1 MTAPL
6 IAMDPPWTCDS
17 LRTEIAVRSRR
28 HGARQRGVLDLP
40 DELLLAIFEFVDGF
54 DFDPSSRSLALDRA
68 PWCDGDHGDVPPPM
82 YYCGRT
88 RVSDIKSVRLVCR
101 RFNALASGL
110 LVRLVRVYPTAASLA
125 QFDAISRHP
134 TISKGVRGVFVV
146 LHFYADECLDFREF
160 VKTHANELS
169 NQRTQFEESSRAAGR
184 PSGLR
189 DEDAAEVLDKAFE
202 AYNYLDSMY
211 LNPGDGSD
219 DDGGGLDGSFDDD
232 VNDANDG
239 ETPGDPLGRE
249 FEARRRR
256 IHRIHQEFCWRL
268 NEAEVLV
275 DGGAFA
281 QAMGTAMAR
290 LPGPLELG
298 FGDSDFVRPR
308 ELMVGYGIDIWDA
321 VHRRMLQ
328 PGRALECRRSDLDL
342 PCYELVPGIITAAV
356 QAGALP
362 FALRLHLTTVGY
374 PNELDPSPDGRKAI
388 ASGMSNLREFSF
400 SYIDYAKW
408 DSAPM
413 AFLSGNLN
421 EFLAPCLD
429 MPNLR
434 RVTVDLGVYAL
445 YEPLLDVAEILG
457 MRARPCL
464 TDLSLCGFIV
474 RLPYLVQLL
483 RGLPDRLDR
492 LHLAG
497 IELRDGTWREALD
510 VLRTKQ
516 YGMVRLE
523 EACGAECGAMLPK
536 DYRDVFEELGD
547 TGTNIATL
555 YIMGHDPEAPNPLQK
570 LEDNMAG

>member
-1 MTAPL
+1 
-6 IAMDPPWTCDS
+6 
-17 LRTEIAVRSRR
+17 
-28 HGARQRGVLDLP
+28 
-40 DELLLAIFEFVDGF
+40 
-54 DFDPSSRSLALDRA
+54 
-68 PWCDGDHGDVPPPM
+68 
-82 YYCGRT
+82 
-88 RVSDIKSVRLVCR
+88 VCR

-146 LHFYADECLDFREF
+146 LHFYAVECLDFRRF
-160 VKTHANELS
+160 VRTHTFELS
-169 NQRTQFEESSRAAGR
+169 RQRTQFEESSRAGGQ
-184 PSGLR
+184 PSGLH
-189 DEDAAEVLDKAFE
+189 DEDAAEVLDKALE

-219 DDGGGLDGSFDDD
+219 DDGGGLDGSSDDD

-256 IHRIHQEFCWRL
+256 IHRIHEEFCSRL

-298 FGDSDFVRPR
+298 FGDSDSVRPR
-308 ELMVGYGIDIWDA
+308 EVMVGYGIDIWDA
-321 VHRRMLQ
+321 VYRRMLQ
-328 PGRALECRRSDLDL
+328 PGCWPECRRGDLDL
-342 PCYELVPGIITAAV
+342 PCYEVVTGIITAAV

-362 FALRLHLTTVGY
+362 CALRLHLASLGY
-374 PNELDPSPDGRKAI
+374 PRELDPSPDGRKAI
-388 ASGMSNLREFSF
+388 VSGMPNLREFSF
-400 SYIDYAKW
+400 SYVDYANW
-408 DSAPM
+408 ESA
-413 AFLSGNLN
+413 AAVGSLSGNLN

-434 RVTVDLGVYAL
+434 RVTVDLGCCAL
-445 YEPLLDVAEILG
+445 YVPLLDLAEILG

-464 TDLSLCGFIV
+464 TDLSLCGFVV

-483 RGLPDRLDR
+483 RALPDRLDR

-497 IELRDGTWREALD
+497 IDLQDGTWREALD

-547 TGTNIATL
+547 TGTNIASV
-555 YIMGHDPEAPNPLQK
+555 YIMGLDPEAPNPLQK
-570 LEDNMAG
+570 PEDNMAG